1 MGLNETQLNIIA
13 RATPKRDYYVVS
25 PLGRRQ
31 VQLALGPKTLAFV
44 GSSDK
49 ESVARIQALEAE
61 YGVNSWQYEWLRE
74 RGAA

>member
-1 MGLNETQLNIIA
+1 MGLNETQINIIA
-13 RATPKRDYYVVS
+13 RATPKRDYYAVS

-49 ESVARIQALEAE
+49 ESIARIQELETE
-61 YGVNSWQYEWLRE
+61 YGVNGWQSEWLRE

>member
-1 MGLNETQLNIIA
+1 MGLNETQINIIA

-25 PLGRRQ
+25 SLGRRQ

-49 ESVARIQALEAE
+49 ENLARIQALAAE
-61 YGVNSWQYEWLRE
+61 YGSGGWQYEWLRE

>member
-1 MGLNETQLNIIA
+1 
-13 RATPKRDYYVVS
+13 
-25 PLGRRQ
+25 

-49 ESVARIQALEAE
+49 ESIARIRELASEF
-61 YGVNSWQYEWLRE
+61 GRDGWQNEWLRE